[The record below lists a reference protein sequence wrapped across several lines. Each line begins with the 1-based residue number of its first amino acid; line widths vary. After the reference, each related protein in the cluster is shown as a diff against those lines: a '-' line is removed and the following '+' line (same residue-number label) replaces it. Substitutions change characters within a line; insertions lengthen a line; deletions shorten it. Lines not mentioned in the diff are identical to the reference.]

1 MSRKDT
7 ILIAVLINMA
17 LLVVMFV
24 VALKPADKLELA
36 AAKKELTVDIKAPL
50 KSVESS
56 SSIDQV
62 DQILSKYVEKEL
74 IVEKEPEKEVSAFEV
89 ESMINPAPV
98 VPPQETSAKRQY
110 REVIVKQGDV
120 LEKIARN
127 HHSTV
132 AEIMRIN
139 KMNSTRL
146 QIGQILYVP
155 TNGLSNNITSNNKSE
170 GEAKYYT
177 VKNGDNPWT
186 IAIKNGIKVEE
197 LLRLNS
203 LNDEKAKRLKPGDR
217 LRIK

>member
-17 LLVVMFV
+17 LLVVMFI
-24 VALKPADKLELA
+24 VALKPADKLALA
-36 AAKKELTVDIKAPL
+36 SLQSQQVADVKAQL
-50 KSVESS
+50 KSSESEI
-56 SSIDQV
+56 SIDQV
-62 DQILSKYVEKEL
+62 DEILSKYVEKE
-74 IVEKEPEKEVSAFEV
+74 IITTPPPEKEVKSTPIETI
-89 ESMINPAPV
+89 MNPSVLAPV
-98 VPPQETSAKRQY
+98 EKEVKRQY
-110 REVIVKQGDV
+110 KEVIVKQGDV

-127 HHSTV
+127 HHTTV
-132 AEIMRIN
+132 TEIMRIN

-155 TNGLSNNITSNNKSE
+155 TTGFSGSSDSHFRSE
-170 GEAKYYT
+170 PDSKYYI

-197 LLRLNS
+197 LLRLNN

>member
-17 LLVVMFV
+17 LLVVMFI
-24 VALKPADKLELA
+24 VALKPADKLGLTA
-36 AAKKELTVDIKAPL
+36 DKKELTVDVKAPL

-74 IVEKEPEKEVSAFEV
+74 IIEKEPEKEVSALEADEV
-89 ESMINPAPV
+89 IAPFPV
-98 VPPQETSAKRQY
+98 APEEASIKRQY
-110 REVIVKQGDV
+110 KEVIVKQGDV

-132 AEIMRIN
+132 ADIMRIN

-155 TNGLSNNITSNNKSE
+155 TSGLPSNIIPTNKSDS
-170 GEAKYYT
+170 EAKYYT

-203 LNDEKAKRLKPGDR
+203 LNDEKAKKLKPGDR
-217 LRIK
+217 LRIR